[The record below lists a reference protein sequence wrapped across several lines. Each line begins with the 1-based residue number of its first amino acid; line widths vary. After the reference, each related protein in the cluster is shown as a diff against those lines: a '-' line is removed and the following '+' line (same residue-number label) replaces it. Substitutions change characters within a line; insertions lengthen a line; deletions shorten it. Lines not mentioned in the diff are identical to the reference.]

1 MKTLSETDILQ
12 SAQQDIAVQSYQKK
26 AVIEGVQIFNIKH
39 MAGEDGTFEEL
50 TRLDEQGNLQV
61 FPDFKVRQI
70 NRSRILP
77 NAIKAW
83 HLHFNQE
90 DIWYVSPENHM
101 LLGLWDVREQSV
113 TKEQTMKIVM
123 GGGSSKLV
131 YIPRGVAHGVV
142 NLAQEK
148 GTIIYLVNQRFDLQN
163 PDERRL
169 PWDKL
174 GADFWEPQKG

>member
-1 MKTLSETDILQ
+1 MKTISNTDIIQKVQLEI
-12 SAQQDIAVQSYQKK
+12 STQSYEKK
-26 AVIEGVQIFNIKH
+26 AIIDGVQIGNIKL
-39 MAGEDGTFEEL
+39 MTGEDGTFEEL
-50 TRLDEQGNLQV
+50 VRLDEQGNLEV
-61 FPDFKVRQI
+61 FPEFKVRQI
-70 NRSRILP
+70 NRSQILP
-77 NAIKAW
+77 KAIKAW

-90 DIWYVSPENHM
+90 DIWYVSPSNHM
-101 LLGLWDVREQSV
+101 ILGLWDVREQSA

-142 NLAQEK
+142 NLSREK